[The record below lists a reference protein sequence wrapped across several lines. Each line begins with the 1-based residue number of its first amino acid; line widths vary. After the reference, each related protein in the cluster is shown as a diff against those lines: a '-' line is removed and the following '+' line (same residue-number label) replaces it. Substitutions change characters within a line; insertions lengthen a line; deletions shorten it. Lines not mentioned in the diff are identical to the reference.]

1 MVQRLPPKNIV
12 FLKRGCLALEITIKP
27 LMTSMEFRYA
37 EMTSITE
44 P

>member
-1 MVQRLPPKNIV
+1 MLPPKNIE
-12 FLKRGCLALEITIKP
+12 FLKPGCFALEITIRP
-27 LMTSMEFRYA
+27 LITSMKFRYA